1 MNELVSIIVPAY
13 NAEKF
18 LKRSIEAILNQTY
31 RNIELI
37 LINDGSTDN
46 TEQICLEYAAKDS
59 RVKYFQQE
67 NHGQGYTRARGI
79 RESKGEYIAFV
90 DADDYMH
97 PQAYEIMLKSLL
109 RDSTDVCVC
118 QWNYELIDGRHTIN
132 NRIYDDTFYGI
143 KTGTEFAR
151 YLYCYKDT
159 ENGGYGYANGLVV
172 SPWNK
177 LYRKQLLTSFTSSGY
192 IGEDEEMNDYVLSQK
207 DTRVSIIKDELYY
220 WCENPDSITHQVFS
234 DKRWHL
240 FKMLEKRSKLYK
252 DKYIQKETHKLIFN
266 IYIEYYFK
274 SRSTISSQEVPPPN
288 LQSTHL
294 EEVA

>member
-79 RESKGEYIAFV
+79 KESKGEYVAFV

-109 RDSTDVCVC
+109 LDSTDVCVC
-118 QWNYELIDGRHTIN
+118 QWNYEVIDGRHTIN

-177 LYRKQLLTSFTSSGY
+177 LYRKELLTGFTSSGY

-220 WCENPDSITHQVFS
+220 WCENPDSITHQAFS

-240 FKMLEKRSKLYK
+240 FKMLDKRSKLYK
-252 DKYIQKETHKLIFN
+252 DKYIQEETHKLIFN

-274 SRSTISSQEVPPPN
+274 SRISPPN
-288 LQSTHL
+288 LQPTHL
-294 EEVA
+294 QEVA